1 MTEDNQEML
10 EPTPEP
16 VLEPSAPESPPEER
30 PSWFRRL
37 GHNLFSA
44 ETPTGRTIRAV
55 LIYIGVVVIAFGL
68 GMLVTYLW
76 LYRPLE
82 ARLATTSSD
91 LQTVQAEL
99 DQTQN
104 QLSGAENEV
113 QTLQA
118 ANETLQTRLERSET
132 RIRLLRVMY
141 QARVAQNALQNRDQT
156 AARRALQAAR
166 TELDAALPTIESE
179 GDEVAQSL
187 TMRLDL
193 ATNDMA
199 RDPTTA
205 RADLEILI
213 NNLILLERLLAQQ

>member
-10 EPTPEP
+10 EPSPEP
-16 VLEPSAPESPPEER
+16 SLEPAPETGIEEQT
-30 PSWFRRL
+30 SWFRRL
-37 GHNLFSA
+37 GHNLFSS
-44 ETPTGRTIRAV
+44 ETRTGRTIRAV
-55 LIYIGVVVIAFGL
+55 LIYLGVVVISFGL
-68 GMLVTYLW
+68 GMLVSYLW

-82 ARLATTSSD
+82 ARLAAATSD
-91 LQTVQAEL
+91 LQAVQAEL
-99 DQTQN
+99 DQTQT
-104 QLSGAENEV
+104 QLSGAEAEV
-113 QTLQA
+113 QSLQA
-118 ANETLQTRLERSET
+118 ANDALQGRLDRSET

-141 QARVAQNALQNRDQT
+141 QARVAQSALQNRDQT

-166 TELDAALPTIESE
+166 TELDAALPMIESE

-187 TMRLDL
+187 TLRLDV